1 LLHPA
6 RRGRARRRPRRR
18 RRAPRAVPPG
28 RPAGRRGARNRDGDR
43 EHSDQRHPRVGDA
56 VRVGRDPARLVRVR
70 RAHGPG
76 RADGGDEDGG
86 PHGELRREPP
96 GRPLPRAVHGAER
109 ARRARVHPRPAG
121 HHRGDGRDG
130 RGRGEAP
137 HGLRVPRADAVLPRR
152 GHAHGGADRERGPR
166 GARPVRRRA
175 RRDPRRDR
183 RGRLG
188 ALVGRG
194 VAAARRAAHRGG
206 ARRGDLGQAVLARAR
221 GLPGREP
228 ALGQVLAAGAPHRRS
243 ARGPQPRVLV
253 PAPGVLRDR
262 RPRMTDQQ
270 TGAAAGDDAGRR
282 SPLHAEHVAL
292 GANLTTFGGW
302 LMPLRYTSGLAEHRA
317 VREAAGLFDLS
328 HMGEI
333 EVAGPQAAAALHHAL
348 VGNLS
353 AVAPGRARYTM
364 ICQEDGAVLDDLV
377 VYRLAQERFLVVAN
391 AGNADLVARELV
403 ARAEGFDATVTDQ
416 GAETALVAVQGPRA
430 EEIVAGLTDPAD
442 PAAAQAVR
450 DLRYYAAVPLA
461 LRTDTGPVD
470 ALVARTGYT
479 GEDGFELFVPA
490 DRAADLWRTTL
501 AAGAPL
507 GLVPAGLSARDSL
520 R

>member
-1 LLHPA
+1 
-6 RRGRARRRPRRR
+6 
-18 RRAPRAVPPG
+18 
-28 RPAGRRGARNRDGDR
+28 
-43 EHSDQRHPRVGDA
+43 
-56 VRVGRDPARLVRVR
+56 
-70 RAHGPG
+70 
-76 RADGGDEDGG
+76 
-86 PHGELRREPP
+86 
-96 GRPLPRAVHGAER
+96 
-109 ARRARVHPRPAG
+109 
-121 HHRGDGRDG
+121 
-130 RGRGEAP
+130 
-137 HGLRVPRADAVLPRR
+137 
-152 GHAHGGADRERGPR
+152 
-166 GARPVRRRA
+166 
-175 RRDPRRDR
+175 
-183 RGRLG
+183 
-188 ALVGRG
+188 
-194 VAAARRAAHRGG
+194 
-206 ARRGDLGQAVLARAR
+206 
-221 GLPGREP
+221 
-228 ALGQVLAAGAPHRRS
+228 
-243 ARGPQPRVLV
+243 
-253 PAPGVLRDR
+253 
-262 RPRMTDQQ
+262 MTDQQ

-282 SPLHAEHVAL
+282 SPLHDEHVAL

-302 LMPLRYTSGLAEHRA
+302 LMPLRYTSDLAEHRA

-333 EVAGPQAAAALHHAL
+333 EVAGPQAAAALDHAL

-520 R
+520 RLEAGMPLYGHELDTTTTPYEAGLGRVVKLDKVEADGSPLEFVGRAALAARRTSEPARVLVGLQGLGRRPARAGYAVVLPDAEPGGAVGESARRVGTVTSGAPSPTLGHPIALAYVTPELSAEGTRLAVDVRGRAEPVVVVPLPFYRRPQQS